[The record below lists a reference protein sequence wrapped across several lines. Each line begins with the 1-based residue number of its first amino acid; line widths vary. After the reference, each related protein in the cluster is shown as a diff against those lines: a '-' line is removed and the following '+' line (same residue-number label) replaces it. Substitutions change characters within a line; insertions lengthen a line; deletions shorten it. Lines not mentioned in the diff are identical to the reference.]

1 MVLEEFPNIARIANL
16 SPTMIVDM
24 TTILLLL
31 RIANADQSSL
41 KYAEDKLLSSST

>member
-16 SPTMIVDM
+16 NPIMIVDM

-31 RIANADQSSL
+31 EIANADQSSL
-41 KYAEDKLLSSST
+41 KYVEDKLLFSSS